1 MSKLSLYDL
10 DNLYDDE
17 GAVEPCVG
25 CNKKPNIKNVKK
37 TIVKIPKNKKKW
49 ELTTTEYQKVTK

>member
-1 MSKLSLYDL
+1 MQYQKFNFEKMSKLSLYDL

-37 TIVKIPKNKKKW
+37 TIVKIPKNKKNGN
-49 ELTTTEYQKVTK
+49 

>member
-25 CNKKPNIKNVKK
+25 CNKKPNVKNVKK
-37 TIVKIPKNKKKW
+37 TIVKIPKNKKNGN
-49 ELTTTEYQKVTK
+49 

>member
-1 MSKLSLYDL
+1 LQYQKFKFEKMSKLSLYDL

-37 TIVKIPKNKKKW
+37 TIVKIPKNKKNGN
-49 ELTTTEYQKVTK
+49 